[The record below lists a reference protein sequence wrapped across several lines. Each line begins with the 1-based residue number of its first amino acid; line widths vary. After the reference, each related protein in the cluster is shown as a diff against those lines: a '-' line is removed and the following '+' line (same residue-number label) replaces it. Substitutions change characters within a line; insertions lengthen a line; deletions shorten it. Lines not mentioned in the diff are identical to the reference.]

1 MVDKNQKYEDILPFY
16 CIFRAFGSFYCDIVI
31 LNVHVCL
38 GRTKTRS
45 PEFGTVLH
53 WRPPDVH
60 IFHTD
65 PSLFIIRLIS
75 FIILLF
81 WVNMYHVYDTATRV
95 GTKINGHK
103 DKRSEELF
111 KYKWCKQQ
119 ICSN

>member
-1 MVDKNQKYEDILPFY
+1 MVDRNQKYEDILSFY
-16 CIFRAFGSFYCDIVI
+16 CIFRAFGSFYCDVVI

-65 PSLFIIRLIS
+65 PSL
-75 FIILLF
+75 
-81 WVNMYHVYDTATRV
+81 VH
-95 GTKINGHK
+95 TKPRTQPVPNVHFPWSLAAVQ
-103 DKRSEELF
+103 RPPELAF
-111 KYKWCKQQ
+111 SPTW
-119 ICSN
+119 